1 MEKLRGGQRAKSCH
15 CSGCSACLAALW
27 AFEERWPQGMLS
39 RQAAPLG
46 PNPCG
51 PLQRHFG
58 GSVLQVKKIEIVRKR
73 KIFKKAT
80 VTLVDHLKCRCE
92 TVVAR
97 AVTRTPGSSQEQRGN
112 C

>member
-1 MEKLRGGQRAKSCH
+1 M
-15 CSGCSACLAALW
+15 
-27 AFEERWPQGMLS
+27 
-39 RQAAPLG
+39 
-46 PNPCG
+46 
-51 PLQRHFG
+51 
-58 GSVLQVKKIEIVRKR
+58 KKIEIVRKR